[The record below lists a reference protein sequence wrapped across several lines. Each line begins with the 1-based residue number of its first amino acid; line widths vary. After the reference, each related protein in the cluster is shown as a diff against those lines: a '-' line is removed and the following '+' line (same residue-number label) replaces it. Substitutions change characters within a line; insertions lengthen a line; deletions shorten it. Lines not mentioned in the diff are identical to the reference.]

1 MTIKEEFF
9 NYFDYLVKNCK
20 EPTTVPENVT
30 QFLNALKETKEKETT
45 GLTDNGKLILQYM
58 QQQENTKPLLKSKD
72 IADGIGV
79 SARTVSG
86 AMRKLVADEYVE
98 KISTDPII
106 YSLTGKGK
114 NYKGE

>member
-20 EPTTVPENVT
+20 EPTNIPENVK
-30 QFLNALKETKEKETT
+30 QFLEILKETKEKETT
-45 GLTDNGKLILQYM
+45 ELTDNGKLILQYM
-58 QQQENTKPLLKSKD
+58 QKEDVKPLLKSKD
-72 IADGIGV
+72 IAEGLGI
-79 SARTVSG
+79 STRTVSG
-86 AMRKLVADEYVE
+86 AMRKLVSDDYIE

-106 YSLTGKGK
+106 YSLTEKGK

>member
-20 EPTTVPENVT
+20 ESTTVPENVA
-30 QFLNALKETKEKETT
+30 QFLEILKETKEKEST

-58 QQQENTKPLLKSKD
+58 QQDNTKPLLKAKD
-72 IADGIGV
+72 IADGLGV
-79 SARTVSG
+79 SARTISG
-86 AMRKLVADEYVE
+86 AMRKLVSDEYVE

-106 YSLTGKGK
+106 YSLTEKGK

>member
-1 MTIKEEFF
+1 MPIKEEFF
-9 NYFDYLVKNCK
+9 NQFDYLVKNCK
-20 EPTTVPENVT
+20 ESTTIPENVT

-58 QQQENTKPLLKSKD
+58 QQEDAKPLLKSKD

-86 AMRKLVADEYVE
+86 AMRKLVTDEYVE

-106 YSLTGKGK
+106 YSLTDKGK